1 MKRFPGFLIFLC
13 LLLAACLPV
22 EETPEA
28 DWDQSDSAAGE
39 PLSLPSGQA
48 GPETLCEGEQP
59 PFVTDFQVLEEPPL
73 AEPERG
79 VPFRD
84 PLFGSCVVRLSNSR
98 SDLSPDDPSTGIK
111 NEYSRVQSFNA
122 DGSLLLLRGIEATW
136 YVYDAANLRPLG
148 QVPLDIE
155 PRWSATEPGLIYY
168 ISETRLMEY
177 DLAAGQAS
185 LVHDFS
191 AEAPGSLMVWTRYEG
206 SPSADGRTWGLM
218 AEDEDWLAS
227 HYLVYDLQTDIVT
240 ATRDLRDWPE
250 EERESD
256 SVTISPLGNYF
267 VVQMDKFCDP
277 GQLGTDANPCG
288 LMVYDRDLQNGR
300 GLLRIVGHSDL
311 ALDAAGREVMVY
323 QDIDNDTISVLDL
336 ETGAITPLWPI
347 DFTHCDGCGMHF
359 SGRAFARPGWAL
371 VSYYDGDPA
380 TYTWMDD
387 SVFAIELRP
396 GGRVVRLAH
405 HHTLVDPDQE
415 HDYWAEPHASV
426 NQDFTRILFTTNW
439 GRSGTGEVD
448 VFVIQLEQD
457 WTGRIP

>member
-1 MKRFPGFLIFLC
+1 MKRLSNSLLCLC
-13 LLLAACLPV
+13 LLLAAC
-22 EETPEA
+22 EAGKETPETNGN
-28 DWDQSDSAAGE
+28 QPDSPTGR
-39 PLSLPSGQA
+39 PLSLPSGQT
-48 GPETLCEGEQP
+48 GPELFCAEGLAP
-59 PFVTDFQVLEEPPL
+59 LVTDFQVREEPRM

-79 VPFRD
+79 APFRD
-84 PLFGSCVVRLSNSR
+84 PLFGTCVVRLSDNR

-122 DGSLLLLRGIEATW
+122 DGSLVLLHGIEATW
-136 YVYDAANLRPLG
+136 YVYDVANLRPLG
-148 QVPLDIE
+148 QLPLGVE

-168 ISETRLMEY
+168 ISETRLMAY

-185 LVHDFS
+185 LVHDFA
-191 AEAPGSLMVWTRYEG
+191 AEAPGSIMVWTRYEG

-227 HYLVYDLQTDIVT
+227 HYLVYDLHTGAVV
-240 ATRDLRDWPE
+240 ASRDLRAWPAD
-250 EERESD
+250 ERESD

-267 VVQMDKFCDP
+267 VVQMDKYCDY
-277 GQLGTDANPCG
+277 GRLGTDDNPCG

-336 ETGAITPLWPI
+336 ETGAVTPLWPI

-371 VSYYDGDPA
+371 VSYFDGDPA

-387 SVFAIELRP
+387 AIFAIELRP

-405 HHTLVDPDQE
+405 HHSRVDPDQE

-426 NQDFTRILFTTNW
+426 NQDFTRILFTSNW

-457 WTGRIP
+457 WTGQIP